1 MDDIVALSEKQIA
14 VISLVTS
21 HESINK
27 AFQSQEMPVTRK
39 TFYNYLN
46 ENEEFRQAYLKAKRE
61 VKNQLLEQ
69 ISNENLQIH
78 LTALKEIKKRMP
90 ELDNKEIISLIGVTG
105 KNESFQLLNQKKKV
119 DSIVDNIKKR
129 KKNEKKVNG
138 RVIS

>member
-1 MDDIVALSEKQIA
+1 MALSKKEQD
-14 VISLVTS
+14 VITHVTGYQ
-21 HESINK
+21 SINE
-27 AFQSQEMPVTRK
+27 AFKSNEIDITRK
-39 TFYNYLN
+39 TFYNWLSN
-46 ENEEFRQAYLKAKRE
+46 NEEFKQAFEKAKRNI
-61 VKNQLLEQ
+61 KNQLLEQ

-90 ELDNKEIISLIGVTG
+90 ELDNKEIISLIATTG